1 MDGTL
6 NKPEVSTVDTAI
18 LLASSGVF
26 DLSLATGKT
35 KVTALTRV
43 GGLTLFQRTV
53 FTLQRA
59 GISQILALVGEE
71 EQHLRSLIH
80 KDDRVQAAIR
90 WLPIR
95 EFPPS
100 DPQTWETLANEIKG
114 SCLVLGCHMVFAPS
128 LVESLR
134 DGVRD
139 GRVTVAIGRPGDEGW
154 KANPG
159 VVMRAD
165 PHPGGM
171 THRVVFQDQ
180 TLEPAPDVKD
190 SECRLAPAA
199 DLVVLPSRLLGI
211 SGAWKTST
219 GGPIRLALEQAA
231 AEGIVKTVSTTS
243 KDYLDARGPKGLVR
257 AEQML
262 FRSLQTVKG
271 GLDGFVDRYV
281 NRKLS
286 GILTRLFIQLGLSPN
301 AITIFS
307 MLIGLLGAGFL
318 AGGSYELGIIGALL
332 FQFSVIVDCCDGE
345 VARLTFAESRFGQEL
360 DIIADNVVHMAIFA
374 GIAWG
379 AYLVGPWQQSP
390 LPLVLGSI
398 AVVANGFSLWFV
410 NRVRYLKSNP
420 RAWRQMSSVQRTRLE
435 FILGNVANRDFSVVV
450 LMFACLGLLPWFLW
464 LGALGSAFFGLMMGW
479 TLRNAP
485 PPPTSQ

>member
-6 NKPEVSTVDTAI
+6 NKPEISTVDTAI

-26 DLSLATGKT
+26 DLTLATGPS
-35 KVTALTRV
+35 KVNAMTRV

-71 EQHLRSLIH
+71 EANLRSLVH
-80 KDDRVQAAIR
+80 QDDRVQVAIR
-90 WLPIR
+90 WLPVR
-95 EFPPS
+95 EFPPG
-100 DPQTWETLANEIKG
+100 DPQTWETLANEVKG
-114 SCLVLGCHMVFAPS
+114 SCLILGCHMVFSPS

-134 DGVRD
+134 EGVKD
-139 GRVTVAIGRPGDEGW
+139 GRVMVAIGCPGDEGW

-165 PHPGGM
+165 PHPSGM

-180 TLEPAPDVKD
+180 AMESTREIGDEEFRV
-190 SECRLAPAA
+190 APAA
-199 DLVVLPSRLLGI
+199 DLVVLPPRLLGI
-211 SGAWKTST
+211 SGAWKTPAV
-219 GGPIRLALEQAA
+219 GPIRLALEQAA

-243 KDYLDARGPKGLVR
+243 QDYLDARGPKGLVR

-271 GLDGFVDRYV
+271 SLDGLVDRYV

-286 GILTRLFIQLGLSPN
+286 GVLTRMFIKLGLSPN
-301 AITIFS
+301 AITIIS
-307 MLIGLLGAGFL
+307 MLIGLMGAACL
-318 AGGSYELGIIGALL
+318 ALGSYQLGIIGALL

-345 VARLTFAESRFGQEL
+345 VARMTFAESPFGQEL

-374 GIAWG
+374 GIACG
-379 AYLVGPWQQSP
+379 AYLAGPWQHSP
-390 LPLVLGSI
+390 LPIVLGAI
-398 AVVANGFSLWFV
+398 AIMANAFSFVFV
-410 NRVRYLKSNP
+410 NRVRHLRANAM
-420 RAWRQMSSVQRTRLE
+420 AWRRISPSHRTRLE

-450 LMFACLGLLPWFLW
+450 LLFACLALLPWFLW
-464 LGALGSAFFGLMMGW
+464 ISALGGTFFSLMMGW
-479 TLRNAP
+479 TLRRALLP
-485 PPPTSQ
+485 QSS